1 MKVLLTG
8 GSGFIGKHCLA
19 YLLQHGF
26 VHLKLARALTD
37 KLTVILS

>member
-19 YLLQHGF
+19 ALLQHGF
-26 VHLKLARALTD
+26 VLPETGMGH
-37 KLTVILS
+37 